1 MLLFHKAKAKA
12 KAMDQLQT
20 FKRVLFA
27 IVSAWVKIIQP
38 FFILSLIYTLC
49 FSVRGCY
56 EIKLAY

>member
-1 MLLFHKAKAKA
+1 MLLFHKA

-38 FFILSLIYTLC
+38 FFILSVVDILC
-49 FSVRGCY
+49 FSARGCY